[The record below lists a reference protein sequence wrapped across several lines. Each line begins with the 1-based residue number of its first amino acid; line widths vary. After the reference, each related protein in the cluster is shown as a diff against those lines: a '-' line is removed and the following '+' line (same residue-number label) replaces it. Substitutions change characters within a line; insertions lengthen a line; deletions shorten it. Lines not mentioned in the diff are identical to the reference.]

1 MKQQIKIVISYDDS
15 EAENNH
21 ISTNV
26 YLNNDKISF
35 IQNLSVNAD
44 VDKPLPE
51 INFTFSSFI
60 LGKDSLSALQEIIRS
75 LSKLTNVNISFKD
88 FT

>member
-1 MKQQIKIVISYDDS
+1 MKQQIKIVISYDDC

-21 ISTNV
+21 VSTHV

-51 INFTFSSFI
+51 INLTFPS
-60 LGKDSLSALQEIIRS
+60 LEKDSLPVLQKIIRS
-75 LSKLTNVNISFKD
+75 LSKLTNVNLCFKD